1 MINNIKKDLTIDF
14 ITDGRIGKCDGCISK
29 HGVYMIDVE
38 QALYLTISCQERD
51 LTQTHLYKNVKNNYC
66 YGCVM
71 SLCDNWRYMIR
82 KTYNKKHLETV
93 NKYD

>member
-14 ITDGRIGKCDGCISK
+14 IVDGRTGKCDGCISK
-29 HGVYMIDVE
+29 HGAYMIDVD
-38 QALYLTISCQERD
+38 QTLYLTISCQERD
-51 LTQTHLYKNVKNNYC
+51 LTQTSLYKNVKNNYC

-71 SLCDNWRYMIR
+71 NLCDSWRYMIR
-82 KTYNKKHLETV
+82 TTYNKKHLETV